1 MTRYRFIDPMGDV
14 LTEGVFAEH
23 DDALADAEERNSD
36 PDGDEEIQR
45 VEFLGPDGDWRWAGP
60 LRG

>member
-1 MTRYRFIDPMGDV
+1 VTRYRCLDPMGV
-14 LTEGVFAEH
+14 VTEGEFAGH
-23 DDALADAEERNSD
+23 DDALADAEERNSE
-36 PDGDEEIQR
+36 GDEQIQR